1 MMARPPILEK
11 ISNFIY
17 KNFAGKPGT
26 FLLVAGTIGWTASST
41 SQIIAMLINDKIPDA
56 QKKFLIP
63 QEMADAAINIASF
76 FCFTRLCTRMG
87 EKLVESGRL
96 ATPKIRGFLTKY
108 KMDSKVCTDS
118 FNILKAPQLNEMDKN
133 FDKDFSKAYYNLAD
147 GVSFVSSTIGS
158 IISCNIITPIL
169 RNKFASMRQKQA
181 LEREKLQNEGLLPT
195 SPILP
200 AYNKTGRDDNKKP
213 VVNLNLTR
221 TPSSGSMRV

>member
-1 MMARPPILEK
+1 MARPPILEK
-11 ISNFIY
+11 ISNFVY

-26 FLLVAGTIGWTASST
+26 FLLVAGTIGWIASSI
-41 SQIIAMLINDKIPDA
+41 SQLLAIVFNDKIPDA

-63 QEMADAAINIASF
+63 QEMADAAVNILSF
-76 FCFTRLCTRMG
+76 FCFTRLCTKGG
-87 EKLVESGRL
+87 EWFVKNGKL
-96 ATPKIRGFLTKY
+96 ATPKIREFLTKY
-108 KMDSKVCTDS
+108 KMDSKVCTDG
-118 FNILKAPQLNEMDKN
+118 FNILKTPQLNEMDKS
-133 FDKDFSKAYYNLAD
+133 FDKDFSKAYYDLAD

-181 LEREKLQNEGLLPT
+181 LEKEKLQNEGLLPT

-200 AYNKTGRDDNKKP
+200 AYNKTGKDDNKRP

-221 TPSSGSMRV
+221 TSSSGSMRV